1 MISFFRSN
9 SGNVYALESQQTL
22 SSENLRALTWLFSGA
37 EALKETSLEGYYV
50 GPRKE
55 MITPWSTNAIEIIQ
69 NMNIEGVIRL
79 EEYFPVKGED
89 ATYDPMLQALYCGLN
104 QELFHVNLEPEEIKY
119 ITDIKAYNEAEG
131 LALSPEEI
139 TYLEQL
145 SERLGRPLSD
155 SELFGFSQ
163 VNSEHCRHKI
173 FGGTFIIDGEERASS
188 LFAMIK
194 ETSQQN
200 PGLLVSAYKDNV
212 AFVSGPKVEQF
223 APHRADAPDYFE
235 TKEIESVLSLKAET
249 HNFPTTVE
257 PFNGAATGT
266 GGEIRDRMAGGRAS
280 IPLAGTAVY
289 MTSYPRTE
297 GARAWEAY
305 SDERPWRYQ
314 TPRQILTKASNG
326 ASDFGNKFGQPLICG
341 SVLTYEHTE
350 GNGHPKYGYDKV
362 IMLAGGV
369 GYAKR
374 EYALKGEPQTGEKV
388 VLMGGDNYRIG
399 MGGGAVSSVN
409 TGLYAGAIELN
420 AVQRANPEMQK
431 RVQNVVRAMAESD
444 ENPIVSIHDHGAGGH
459 LNCLSELVEA
469 TGGHIDMDR
478 LPVGDPTLSAKEII
492 GNESQ
497 ERMGLLVSESAVDS
511 LKRIAERERAPLYV
525 VGETTDDMRLV
536 FEKDNGTKPI
546 DLALGD
552 MFGSSPKTIMED
564 EHVERSFAPLAY
576 AQDKIEEYLHNVLRM
591 EAVACKDWLTCK
603 VDRSVTGRVAR
614 QQCQGEIQLPLSD
627 LGAMALDFRGKAG
640 IATSIGHAPQVALVD
655 PIAGSVMAI
664 AESLTNIVFAPLTHG
679 LSGVSLS
686 ANWMWPC
693 RNKGEDARLYDA
705 VEAASQFAIS
715 LGINIP
721 TGKDSLSMTQKYAGD
736 EADVLSPGTVII
748 SAAGEVSDV
757 KKIVSPVLQNEPN
770 SAVYHIDFSF
780 APLALGGSALA
791 QSLGKLGNETP
802 SVDEPEYFR
811 DAFAAVQE
819 LIAGGYVLAGHDIS
833 AGGLVTTLLEMCF
846 PNSKGGLKI
855 DFSAIP
861 ETDLVKLLFAENPGV
876 VLQLKNLEEAEEI
889 LRSNSIGFAKIAE
902 LSTERTLDIKQ
913 GKKHLSLDIDALRDV
928 WYESSFLMDK
938 HQTALLEAEARR
950 DNYKQQTVSYKFPE
964 GFSGKMKDL
973 GLDPNRKTKSGVKAA
988 ILRDKGTNGE
998 REMAYALWLAGFDVR
1013 DVHLTDLTSGRE
1025 TLDDIQMIVFC
1036 GGFSNSDVLGSAK
1049 GWAAGILY
1057 NATAK
1062 ATLERFYARPDTL
1075 SLGICNGCQLMAE
1088 LEVLYP
1094 EHEEKHKMAHNDSG
1108 RFESGF
1114 VSLRIPKNHSV
1125 MLQNLE
1131 GTEIG
1136 IWVAHGEGKFDLKYS
1151 ADKYHVIRQGIWTIR
1166 DIRINI
1172 FNSDSSKNR
1181 EFKRYWKVIQ
1191 KNPKNLSKQ
1200 EEDII
1205 TKLKGQNNIFAV
1217 SYDLIK
1223 RFYSL
1228 FELTEITSFKEGLEQ
1243 LITDLKETNLA
1254 KCDKLSSALN
1264 SWFKE
1269 IVNIIEYGYNNG
1281 FVEGYNNKIKVIKR
1295 IGYGYRNYERFNKL
1309 MKIRLQAQLGD
1320 FYTPIL
1326 DIEPFNIIYTT

>member
-497 ERMGLLVSESAVDS
+497 ERMGLLVNESAVDS

-1151 ADKYHVIRQGIWTIR
+1151 ADKYHVIAQYKYDAYPANPNGSPHAIAGLCSADGRHLAMMPHPERAIFPWTCAYYPEAERGEHEVTPWMVAFRNAYEWI
-1166 DIRINI
+1166 
-1172 FNSDSSKNR
+1172 KNY
-1181 EFKRYWKVIQ
+1181 K
-1191 KNPKNLSKQ
+1191 
-1200 EEDII
+1200 
-1205 TKLKGQNNIFAV
+1205 
-1217 SYDLIK
+1217 
-1223 RFYSL
+1223 
-1228 FELTEITSFKEGLEQ
+1228 
-1243 LITDLKETNLA
+1243 
-1254 KCDKLSSALN
+1254 
-1264 SWFKE
+1264 
-1269 IVNIIEYGYNNG
+1269 
-1281 FVEGYNNKIKVIKR
+1281 
-1295 IGYGYRNYERFNKL
+1295 
-1309 MKIRLQAQLGD
+1309 
-1320 FYTPIL
+1320 
-1326 DIEPFNIIYTT
+1326 

>member
-104 QELFHVNLEPEEIKY
+104 QELFHVNLESEEIKY
-119 ITDIKAYNEAEG
+119 ITDVKAYNEAEG

-212 AFVSGPKVEQF
+212 AFVAGPKVEQF

-297 GARAWEAY
+297 GARAWEVY

-314 TPRQILTKASNG
+314 TPKQILTKASNG

-497 ERMGLLVSESAVDS
+497 ERMGLLVSESAIDS

-564 EHVERSFAPLAY
+564 EHVARSFAPLAY

-655 PIAGSVMAI
+655 PVAGSVMAI
-664 AESLTNIVFAPLTHG
+664 SESLTNIVFAPLTHG

-780 APLALGGSALA
+780 APFALGGSALA

-876 VLQLKNLEEAEEI
+876 VLQLKNLKEAEEI

-938 HQTALLEAEARR
+938 HQTALPEAEARR

-973 GLDPNRKTKSGVKAA
+973 GLDPNRKTKSGIKAA

-1114 VSLRIPKNHSV
+1114 VSLLIPKNHSV

-1131 GTEIG
+1131 GTEMG

-1151 ADKYHVIRQGIWTIR
+1151 ADKYHVIAQYKYDAYPANPNGSPHAIAGLCSADGRHLAMMPHPERAIFPWTCAYYPEAERGEHEVTPWMIAFR
-1166 DIRINI
+1166 NAYEWI
-1172 FNSDSSKNR
+1172 KNY
-1181 EFKRYWKVIQ
+1181 K
-1191 KNPKNLSKQ
+1191 
-1200 EEDII
+1200 
-1205 TKLKGQNNIFAV
+1205 
-1217 SYDLIK
+1217 
-1223 RFYSL
+1223 
-1228 FELTEITSFKEGLEQ
+1228 
-1243 LITDLKETNLA
+1243 
-1254 KCDKLSSALN
+1254 
-1264 SWFKE
+1264 
-1269 IVNIIEYGYNNG
+1269 
-1281 FVEGYNNKIKVIKR
+1281 
-1295 IGYGYRNYERFNKL
+1295 
-1309 MKIRLQAQLGD
+1309 
-1320 FYTPIL
+1320 
-1326 DIEPFNIIYTT
+1326 

>member
-37 EALKETSLEGYYV
+37 EALKETSLKGYYV

-79 EEYFPVKGED
+79 EEYFPVKSED

-212 AFVSGPKVEQF
+212 AFVAGPKVEQF

-459 LNCLSELVEA
+459 LNCLSELVET
-469 TGGHIDMDR
+469 TGGHIEMDR

-564 EHVERSFAPLAY
+564 EHVERNFAPLAY

-655 PIAGSVMAI
+655 PVAGSVMAI

-819 LIAGGYVLAGHDIS
+819 LISGGYVLAGHDIS

-876 VLQLKNLEEAEEI
+876 VLQLKNLKEAEEI

-938 HQTALLEAEARR
+938 HQTALPEAEARR

-973 GLDPNRKTKSGVKAA
+973 GLDPNRKTKSGIKAA

-1151 ADKYHVIRQGIWTIR
+1151 ADKYHVIAQYKYDAYPANPNGSPAAIAGLCSADGRHLAMMPHPERAIFPWTCAYYPEAERGEHEVTPWMVAFRNAYEWI
-1166 DIRINI
+1166 
-1172 FNSDSSKNR
+1172 KNY
-1181 EFKRYWKVIQ
+1181 K
-1191 KNPKNLSKQ
+1191 
-1200 EEDII
+1200 
-1205 TKLKGQNNIFAV
+1205 
-1217 SYDLIK
+1217 
-1223 RFYSL
+1223 
-1228 FELTEITSFKEGLEQ
+1228 
-1243 LITDLKETNLA
+1243 
-1254 KCDKLSSALN
+1254 
-1264 SWFKE
+1264 
-1269 IVNIIEYGYNNG
+1269 
-1281 FVEGYNNKIKVIKR
+1281 
-1295 IGYGYRNYERFNKL
+1295 
-1309 MKIRLQAQLGD
+1309 
-1320 FYTPIL
+1320 
-1326 DIEPFNIIYTT
+1326 

>member
-104 QELFHVNLEPEEIKY
+104 QELFHVNFEPEGIKY

-212 AFVSGPKVEQF
+212 AFVAGPKVEQF

-655 PIAGSVMAI
+655 PVAGSVMAI

-876 VLQLKNLEEAEEI
+876 VLQLKNLKEAEEI

-938 HQTALLEAEARR
+938 HQTALPEAEARR

-973 GLDPNRKTKSGVKAA
+973 GLDPNRKTKSGIKAA

-1151 ADKYHVIRQGIWTIR
+1151 ADKYHVIAQYKYDAYPANPNGSPHAIAGLCSADGRHLAMMPHPERAIFPWTCAYYPEAERGEHEVTPWMVAFRNAYEWI
-1166 DIRINI
+1166 
-1172 FNSDSSKNR
+1172 KNY
-1181 EFKRYWKVIQ
+1181 K
-1191 KNPKNLSKQ
+1191 
-1200 EEDII
+1200 
-1205 TKLKGQNNIFAV
+1205 
-1217 SYDLIK
+1217 
-1223 RFYSL
+1223 
-1228 FELTEITSFKEGLEQ
+1228 
-1243 LITDLKETNLA
+1243 
-1254 KCDKLSSALN
+1254 
-1264 SWFKE
+1264 
-1269 IVNIIEYGYNNG
+1269 
-1281 FVEGYNNKIKVIKR
+1281 
-1295 IGYGYRNYERFNKL
+1295 
-1309 MKIRLQAQLGD
+1309 
-1320 FYTPIL
+1320 
-1326 DIEPFNIIYTT
+1326 

>member
-223 APHRADAPDYFE
+223 VPHRADAPDYFE

-1151 ADKYHVIRQGIWTIR
+1151 ADKYHVIAQYKYDAYPANPNGSPHAIAGLCSADGRHLAMMPHPERAIFPWTCAYYPEAERGEHEVTPWMVAFRNAYEWI
-1166 DIRINI
+1166 
-1172 FNSDSSKNR
+1172 KNY
-1181 EFKRYWKVIQ
+1181 K
-1191 KNPKNLSKQ
+1191 
-1200 EEDII
+1200 
-1205 TKLKGQNNIFAV
+1205 
-1217 SYDLIK
+1217 
-1223 RFYSL
+1223 
-1228 FELTEITSFKEGLEQ
+1228 
-1243 LITDLKETNLA
+1243 
-1254 KCDKLSSALN
+1254 
-1264 SWFKE
+1264 
-1269 IVNIIEYGYNNG
+1269 
-1281 FVEGYNNKIKVIKR
+1281 
-1295 IGYGYRNYERFNKL
+1295 
-1309 MKIRLQAQLGD
+1309 
-1320 FYTPIL
+1320 
-1326 DIEPFNIIYTT
+1326 

>member
-297 GARAWEAY
+297 GARAWEVY

-655 PIAGSVMAI
+655 PVAGSVMAI

-876 VLQLKNLEEAEEI
+876 VLQLKNLKEAEEI

-938 HQTALLEAEARR
+938 HQTALPEAEARR

-1151 ADKYHVIRQGIWTIR
+1151 ADKYHVIAQYKYDAYPANPNGSPHAIAGLCSADGRHLAMMPHPERAIFPWTCAYYPEAERGEHEVTPWMVAFRNAYEWI
-1166 DIRINI
+1166 
-1172 FNSDSSKNR
+1172 KNY
-1181 EFKRYWKVIQ
+1181 K
-1191 KNPKNLSKQ
+1191 
-1200 EEDII
+1200 
-1205 TKLKGQNNIFAV
+1205 
-1217 SYDLIK
+1217 
-1223 RFYSL
+1223 
-1228 FELTEITSFKEGLEQ
+1228 
-1243 LITDLKETNLA
+1243 
-1254 KCDKLSSALN
+1254 
-1264 SWFKE
+1264 
-1269 IVNIIEYGYNNG
+1269 
-1281 FVEGYNNKIKVIKR
+1281 
-1295 IGYGYRNYERFNKL
+1295 
-1309 MKIRLQAQLGD
+1309 
-1320 FYTPIL
+1320 
-1326 DIEPFNIIYTT
+1326 

>member
-212 AFVSGPKVEQF
+212 AFVAGPKVEQF

-350 GNGHPKYGYDKV
+350 GDGHPKYGYDKV

-564 EHVERSFAPLAY
+564 EHVARTFAPLAY

-655 PIAGSVMAI
+655 PVAGSVMAI

-715 LGINIP
+715 LGVNIP

-876 VLQLKNLEEAEEI
+876 VLQLKNLKEAEEI

-938 HQTALLEAEARR
+938 HQTALPEAEARR

-973 GLDPNRKTKSGVKAA
+973 GLDPNRKTKSGIKAA

-1151 ADKYHVIRQGIWTIR
+1151 ADKYHVIAQYKYDAYPANPNGSPHAIAGLCSADGRHLAMMPHPERAIFPWTCAYYPEAERGEHEVTPWMAAFRNAYEWI
-1166 DIRINI
+1166 
-1172 FNSDSSKNR
+1172 KNY
-1181 EFKRYWKVIQ
+1181 K
-1191 KNPKNLSKQ
+1191 
-1200 EEDII
+1200 
-1205 TKLKGQNNIFAV
+1205 
-1217 SYDLIK
+1217 
-1223 RFYSL
+1223 
-1228 FELTEITSFKEGLEQ
+1228 
-1243 LITDLKETNLA
+1243 
-1254 KCDKLSSALN
+1254 
-1264 SWFKE
+1264 
-1269 IVNIIEYGYNNG
+1269 
-1281 FVEGYNNKIKVIKR
+1281 
-1295 IGYGYRNYERFNKL
+1295 
-1309 MKIRLQAQLGD
+1309 
-1320 FYTPIL
+1320 
-1326 DIEPFNIIYTT
+1326 

>member
-212 AFVSGPKVEQF
+212 AFVAGPKVEQF

-655 PIAGSVMAI
+655 PVAGSVMAI

-876 VLQLKNLEEAEEI
+876 VLQLKNLKEAEEI

-938 HQTALLEAEARR
+938 HQTALPEAEARR

-973 GLDPNRKTKSGVKAA
+973 GLDPNRKTKSGIKAA

-1151 ADKYHVIRQGIWTIR
+1151 ADKYHVIAQYKYDAYPANPNGSPHAIAGLCSADGRHLAMMPHPERAIFPWTCAYYPEAERGEHEVTPWMVAFRNAYEWI
-1166 DIRINI
+1166 
-1172 FNSDSSKNR
+1172 KNY
-1181 EFKRYWKVIQ
+1181 K
-1191 KNPKNLSKQ
+1191 
-1200 EEDII
+1200 
-1205 TKLKGQNNIFAV
+1205 
-1217 SYDLIK
+1217 
-1223 RFYSL
+1223 
-1228 FELTEITSFKEGLEQ
+1228 
-1243 LITDLKETNLA
+1243 
-1254 KCDKLSSALN
+1254 
-1264 SWFKE
+1264 
-1269 IVNIIEYGYNNG
+1269 
-1281 FVEGYNNKIKVIKR
+1281 
-1295 IGYGYRNYERFNKL
+1295 
-1309 MKIRLQAQLGD
+1309 
-1320 FYTPIL
+1320 
-1326 DIEPFNIIYTT
+1326 

>member
-212 AFVSGPKVEQF
+212 AFVAGPKVEQF

-564 EHVERSFAPLAY
+564 EHVARSFAPLAY

-655 PIAGSVMAI
+655 PVAGSVMAI

-861 ETDLVKLLFAENPGV
+861 EPDLVKLLFAENPGV
-876 VLQLKNLEEAEEI
+876 VLQLKNLKEAEEI

-938 HQTALLEAEARR
+938 HQTALPEAEARR

-973 GLDPNRKTKSGVKAA
+973 GLDPNRKTKSGIKAA

-1094 EHEEKHKMAHNDSG
+1094 EHEEKHKMTHNDSG

-1151 ADKYHVIRQGIWTIR
+1151 ADKYHVIAQYKYDAYPANPNGSPHAIAGLCSADGRHLAMMPHPERAIFPWTCAYYPEAERGVHEVTPWMVAFRNAYEWI
-1166 DIRINI
+1166 
-1172 FNSDSSKNR
+1172 KNY
-1181 EFKRYWKVIQ
+1181 K
-1191 KNPKNLSKQ
+1191 
-1200 EEDII
+1200 
-1205 TKLKGQNNIFAV
+1205 
-1217 SYDLIK
+1217 
-1223 RFYSL
+1223 
-1228 FELTEITSFKEGLEQ
+1228 
-1243 LITDLKETNLA
+1243 
-1254 KCDKLSSALN
+1254 
-1264 SWFKE
+1264 
-1269 IVNIIEYGYNNG
+1269 
-1281 FVEGYNNKIKVIKR
+1281 
-1295 IGYGYRNYERFNKL
+1295 
-1309 MKIRLQAQLGD
+1309 
-1320 FYTPIL
+1320 
-1326 DIEPFNIIYTT
+1326 

>member
-145 SERLGRPLSD
+145 SERLGRALSD

-212 AFVSGPKVEQF
+212 AFVAGPKVEQF

-655 PIAGSVMAI
+655 PVAGSVMAI

-791 QSLGKLGNETP
+791 QSLGRLGNETP

-876 VLQLKNLEEAEEI
+876 VLQLKNLKEAEEI

-938 HQTALLEAEARR
+938 HQTALPEAEARR

-973 GLDPNRKTKSGVKAA
+973 GLNPNRKTKSGIKAA

-1094 EHEEKHKMAHNDSG
+1094 EHAEKHKMAHNDSG

-1151 ADKYHVIRQGIWTIR
+1151 ADKYHVIAQYKYDAYPANPNGSPAAIAGLCSADGRHLAMMPHPERAIFPWTCAYYPEAERGEHEVTPWMVAFRNAYEWI
-1166 DIRINI
+1166 
-1172 FNSDSSKNR
+1172 KNY
-1181 EFKRYWKVIQ
+1181 K
-1191 KNPKNLSKQ
+1191 
-1200 EEDII
+1200 
-1205 TKLKGQNNIFAV
+1205 
-1217 SYDLIK
+1217 
-1223 RFYSL
+1223 
-1228 FELTEITSFKEGLEQ
+1228 
-1243 LITDLKETNLA
+1243 
-1254 KCDKLSSALN
+1254 
-1264 SWFKE
+1264 
-1269 IVNIIEYGYNNG
+1269 
-1281 FVEGYNNKIKVIKR
+1281 
-1295 IGYGYRNYERFNKL
+1295 
-1309 MKIRLQAQLGD
+1309 
-1320 FYTPIL
+1320 
-1326 DIEPFNIIYTT
+1326 

>member
-655 PIAGSVMAI
+655 PVAGSVMAI

-811 DAFAAVQE
+811 DAFSAVQE
-819 LIAGGYVLAGHDIS
+819 LISGGYVLAGHDIS

-876 VLQLKNLEEAEEI
+876 VLQLKNLKEAEEI

-913 GKKHLSLDIDALRDV
+913 GKKHFSLDIDALRDV

-938 HQTALLEAEARR
+938 HQTALPEAEARR

-964 GFSGKMKDL
+964 GFNGKMKDL
-973 GLDPNRKTKSGVKAA
+973 GLDPNRKTKSGIKAA

-1151 ADKYHVIRQGIWTIR
+1151 ADKYHVIAQYKYDAYPANPNGSPHAIAGLCSADGRHLAMMPHPERAIFPWTCAYYPEAERGEHEVTPWMVAFRNAYEWI
-1166 DIRINI
+1166 
-1172 FNSDSSKNR
+1172 KNY
-1181 EFKRYWKVIQ
+1181 K
-1191 KNPKNLSKQ
+1191 
-1200 EEDII
+1200 
-1205 TKLKGQNNIFAV
+1205 
-1217 SYDLIK
+1217 
-1223 RFYSL
+1223 
-1228 FELTEITSFKEGLEQ
+1228 
-1243 LITDLKETNLA
+1243 
-1254 KCDKLSSALN
+1254 
-1264 SWFKE
+1264 
-1269 IVNIIEYGYNNG
+1269 
-1281 FVEGYNNKIKVIKR
+1281 
-1295 IGYGYRNYERFNKL
+1295 
-1309 MKIRLQAQLGD
+1309 
-1320 FYTPIL
+1320 
-1326 DIEPFNIIYTT
+1326 

>member
-212 AFVSGPKVEQF
+212 AFVAGPKVEQF

-564 EHVERSFAPLAY
+564 EHVARSFAPLAY
-576 AQDKIEEYLHNVLRM
+576 AQDKIEEYLHNVLSM

-655 PIAGSVMAI
+655 PVAGSVMAI

-679 LSGVSLS
+679 LSSVSLS

-913 GKKHLSLDIDALRDV
+913 GKKHLNLDIDALRDV

-938 HQTALLEAEARR
+938 HQTALPEAEARR
-950 DNYKQQTVSYKFPE
+950 DNYKQQTISYKFPE

-1094 EHEEKHKMAHNDSG
+1094 EHEEKHKMVHNDSG

-1151 ADKYHVIRQGIWTIR
+1151 ADKYHVIAQYKYDAYPANPNGSPHAIAGLCSADGRHLAMMPHPERAIFPWTCAYYPEAERGEHEVTPWMVAFRNAYEWI
-1166 DIRINI
+1166 
-1172 FNSDSSKNR
+1172 KNY
-1181 EFKRYWKVIQ
+1181 K
-1191 KNPKNLSKQ
+1191 
-1200 EEDII
+1200 
-1205 TKLKGQNNIFAV
+1205 
-1217 SYDLIK
+1217 
-1223 RFYSL
+1223 
-1228 FELTEITSFKEGLEQ
+1228 
-1243 LITDLKETNLA
+1243 
-1254 KCDKLSSALN
+1254 
-1264 SWFKE
+1264 
-1269 IVNIIEYGYNNG
+1269 
-1281 FVEGYNNKIKVIKR
+1281 
-1295 IGYGYRNYERFNKL
+1295 
-1309 MKIRLQAQLGD
+1309 
-1320 FYTPIL
+1320 
-1326 DIEPFNIIYTT
+1326 

>member
-212 AFVSGPKVEQF
+212 AFVAGPKVEQF

-497 ERMGLLVSESAVDS
+497 ERMGMLVSESAVDS
-511 LKRIAERERAPLYV
+511 LKRIADRERAPLYV

-576 AQDKIEEYLHNVLRM
+576 AQDKIEEYLHNVLRV

-655 PIAGSVMAI
+655 PVAGSVMAI

-819 LIAGGYVLAGHDIS
+819 LISGGYVLAGHDIS

-876 VLQLKNLEEAEEI
+876 VLQLKNLKEAEEI

-938 HQTALLEAEARR
+938 HQTALPEAEARR

-973 GLDPNRKTKSGVKAA
+973 GLDPNRKTKSGIKAA

-1151 ADKYHVIRQGIWTIR
+1151 ADKYHVIAQYKYDAYPANPNGSPAAIAGLCSADGRHLAMMPHPERAIFPWTCAYYPEAERGEHEVTPWMVAFRNAYEWI
-1166 DIRINI
+1166 
-1172 FNSDSSKNR
+1172 KNY
-1181 EFKRYWKVIQ
+1181 K
-1191 KNPKNLSKQ
+1191 
-1200 EEDII
+1200 
-1205 TKLKGQNNIFAV
+1205 
-1217 SYDLIK
+1217 
-1223 RFYSL
+1223 
-1228 FELTEITSFKEGLEQ
+1228 
-1243 LITDLKETNLA
+1243 
-1254 KCDKLSSALN
+1254 
-1264 SWFKE
+1264 
-1269 IVNIIEYGYNNG
+1269 
-1281 FVEGYNNKIKVIKR
+1281 
-1295 IGYGYRNYERFNKL
+1295 
-1309 MKIRLQAQLGD
+1309 
-1320 FYTPIL
+1320 
-1326 DIEPFNIIYTT
+1326 

>member
-79 EEYFPVKGED
+79 EEYFPVKGEN

-212 AFVSGPKVEQF
+212 AFVAGPKVEQF

-655 PIAGSVMAI
+655 PVAGSVMAI

-938 HQTALLEAEARR
+938 HQTALPEAEARR

-973 GLDPNRKTKSGVKAA
+973 GLDPNRKTKSGIKAA

-1151 ADKYHVIRQGIWTIR
+1151 ADKYHVIAQYKYDAYPANPNGSPAAIAGLCSADGRHLAMMPHPERAIFPWTCAYYPEAERGEHEVTPWMVAFRNAYEWI
-1166 DIRINI
+1166 
-1172 FNSDSSKNR
+1172 KNY
-1181 EFKRYWKVIQ
+1181 K
-1191 KNPKNLSKQ
+1191 
-1200 EEDII
+1200 
-1205 TKLKGQNNIFAV
+1205 
-1217 SYDLIK
+1217 
-1223 RFYSL
+1223 
-1228 FELTEITSFKEGLEQ
+1228 
-1243 LITDLKETNLA
+1243 
-1254 KCDKLSSALN
+1254 
-1264 SWFKE
+1264 
-1269 IVNIIEYGYNNG
+1269 
-1281 FVEGYNNKIKVIKR
+1281 
-1295 IGYGYRNYERFNKL
+1295 
-1309 MKIRLQAQLGD
+1309 
-1320 FYTPIL
+1320 
-1326 DIEPFNIIYTT
+1326 

>member
-212 AFVSGPKVEQF
+212 AFVAGPKVEQF
-223 APHRADAPDYFE
+223 APYRADAPDYFE

-655 PIAGSVMAI
+655 PVAGSVMAI

-757 KKIVSPVLQNEPN
+757 KKIVSPVLQNEPD

-938 HQTALLEAEARR
+938 HQTALPEAEARR

-973 GLDPNRKTKSGVKAA
+973 GLDPNRKTKSGIKAA

-1151 ADKYHVIRQGIWTIR
+1151 ADKYHVIAQYKYDAYPANPNGSPHAIAGLCSADGRHLAMMPHPERAIFPWTCAYYPEAER
-1166 DIRINI
+1166 G
-1172 FNSDSSKNR
+1172 
-1181 EFKRYWKVIQ
+1181 EH
-1191 KNPKNLSKQ
+1191 
-1200 EEDII
+1200 
-1205 TKLKGQNNIFAV
+1205 
-1217 SYDLIK
+1217 
-1223 RFYSL
+1223 
-1228 FELTEITSFKEGLEQ
+1228 EITPWMVAFRNAYE
-1243 LITDLKETNLA
+1243 
-1254 KCDKLSSALN
+1254 
-1264 SWFKE
+1264 W
-1269 IVNIIEYGYNNG
+1269 
-1281 FVEGYNNKIKVIKR
+1281 IK
-1295 IGYGYRNYERFNKL
+1295 NYK
-1309 MKIRLQAQLGD
+1309 
-1320 FYTPIL
+1320 
-1326 DIEPFNIIYTT
+1326 

>member
-22 SSENLRALTWLFSGA
+22 SSENLCSLKWLFSGA

-155 SELFGFSQ
+155 SVLFGFSQ

-212 AFVSGPKVEQF
+212 AFVAGPKVEQF

-655 PIAGSVMAI
+655 PVAGSVMAI

-757 KKIVSPVLQNEPN
+757 KKIVSPVLQNEPD

-938 HQTALLEAEARR
+938 HQTALPEAEARR
-950 DNYKQQTVSYKFPE
+950 DNYKQQTVSYKFSE
-964 GFSGKMKDL
+964 SFSGKMKDL
-973 GLDPNRKTKSGVKAA
+973 GLDPNRKTKSGIKAA

-1151 ADKYHVIRQGIWTIR
+1151 ADKYHVIAQYKYDAYPANPNGSPHAIAGLCSADGRHLAMMPHPERAIFPWTCAYYPEAERGEHEVTPWMVAFRNAYEWI
-1166 DIRINI
+1166 
-1172 FNSDSSKNR
+1172 KNY
-1181 EFKRYWKVIQ
+1181 K
-1191 KNPKNLSKQ
+1191 
-1200 EEDII
+1200 
-1205 TKLKGQNNIFAV
+1205 
-1217 SYDLIK
+1217 
-1223 RFYSL
+1223 
-1228 FELTEITSFKEGLEQ
+1228 
-1243 LITDLKETNLA
+1243 
-1254 KCDKLSSALN
+1254 
-1264 SWFKE
+1264 
-1269 IVNIIEYGYNNG
+1269 
-1281 FVEGYNNKIKVIKR
+1281 
-1295 IGYGYRNYERFNKL
+1295 
-1309 MKIRLQAQLGD
+1309 
-1320 FYTPIL
+1320 
-1326 DIEPFNIIYTT
+1326 

>member
-212 AFVSGPKVEQF
+212 AFVAGPKVEQF

-564 EHVERSFAPLAY
+564 EHVARRFAPLAY

-655 PIAGSVMAI
+655 PVAGSVMAI

-938 HQTALLEAEARR
+938 HQTALPEAEARR

-964 GFSGKMKDL
+964 GFNGKMKDL

-1151 ADKYHVIRQGIWTIR
+1151 ADKYHVIAQYKYDAYPANPNGSPHAIAGLCSADGRHLAMMPHPERAIFPWTCAYYPEAERGEHEVTPWMVAFRNAYEWI
-1166 DIRINI
+1166 
-1172 FNSDSSKNR
+1172 KNY
-1181 EFKRYWKVIQ
+1181 K
-1191 KNPKNLSKQ
+1191 
-1200 EEDII
+1200 
-1205 TKLKGQNNIFAV
+1205 
-1217 SYDLIK
+1217 
-1223 RFYSL
+1223 
-1228 FELTEITSFKEGLEQ
+1228 
-1243 LITDLKETNLA
+1243 
-1254 KCDKLSSALN
+1254 
-1264 SWFKE
+1264 
-1269 IVNIIEYGYNNG
+1269 
-1281 FVEGYNNKIKVIKR
+1281 
-1295 IGYGYRNYERFNKL
+1295 
-1309 MKIRLQAQLGD
+1309 
-1320 FYTPIL
+1320 
-1326 DIEPFNIIYTT
+1326 

>member
-131 LALSPEEI
+131 LALSSEEI
-139 TYLEQL
+139 AYLEQL

-212 AFVSGPKVEQF
+212 AFVAGPKVEQF

-350 GNGHPKYGYDKV
+350 GDGHPKYGYDKV

-564 EHVERSFAPLAY
+564 EHVARRFAPLAY

-655 PIAGSVMAI
+655 PVAGSVMAI

-938 HQTALLEAEARR
+938 HQTALPEAEARR

-964 GFSGKMKDL
+964 GFNGKMKDL

-1151 ADKYHVIRQGIWTIR
+1151 VDKYHVIAQYKYDAYPANPNGSPAAIAGLCSADGRHLAMMPHPERAIFPWTCAYYPEAERGEHEVTPWMVAFRNAYEWI
-1166 DIRINI
+1166 
-1172 FNSDSSKNR
+1172 KNY
-1181 EFKRYWKVIQ
+1181 K
-1191 KNPKNLSKQ
+1191 
-1200 EEDII
+1200 
-1205 TKLKGQNNIFAV
+1205 
-1217 SYDLIK
+1217 
-1223 RFYSL
+1223 
-1228 FELTEITSFKEGLEQ
+1228 
-1243 LITDLKETNLA
+1243 
-1254 KCDKLSSALN
+1254 
-1264 SWFKE
+1264 
-1269 IVNIIEYGYNNG
+1269 
-1281 FVEGYNNKIKVIKR
+1281 
-1295 IGYGYRNYERFNKL
+1295 
-1309 MKIRLQAQLGD
+1309 
-1320 FYTPIL
+1320 
-1326 DIEPFNIIYTT
+1326 

>member
-104 QELFHVNLEPEEIKY
+104 QELVHVNLEPEEIKY

-350 GNGHPKYGYDKV
+350 GDGHPKYGYDKV

-655 PIAGSVMAI
+655 PVAGSVMAI

-780 APLALGGSALA
+780 ASLALGGSALA

-855 DFSAIP
+855 NFSAIP

-876 VLQLKNLEEAEEI
+876 VLQLKNLKEAEEI

-938 HQTALLEAEARR
+938 HQTALPEAEARR
-950 DNYKQQTVSYKFPE
+950 GNYKQQTVSYKFPE

-973 GLDPNRKTKSGVKAA
+973 GLDPNRKTKSGIKAA

-998 REMAYALWLAGFDVR
+998 REMAYALWLAGFEVR

-1151 ADKYHVIRQGIWTIR
+1151 ADKYHVIAQYKYDAYPANPNGSPHAIAGLCSADGRHLAMMPHPERAIFPWTCAYYPEAERGVHEVTPWMVAFRNAYEWI
-1166 DIRINI
+1166 
-1172 FNSDSSKNR
+1172 KNY
-1181 EFKRYWKVIQ
+1181 K
-1191 KNPKNLSKQ
+1191 
-1200 EEDII
+1200 
-1205 TKLKGQNNIFAV
+1205 
-1217 SYDLIK
+1217 
-1223 RFYSL
+1223 
-1228 FELTEITSFKEGLEQ
+1228 
-1243 LITDLKETNLA
+1243 
-1254 KCDKLSSALN
+1254 
-1264 SWFKE
+1264 
-1269 IVNIIEYGYNNG
+1269 
-1281 FVEGYNNKIKVIKR
+1281 
-1295 IGYGYRNYERFNKL
+1295 
-1309 MKIRLQAQLGD
+1309 
-1320 FYTPIL
+1320 
-1326 DIEPFNIIYTT
+1326 

>member
-139 TYLEQL
+139 TYLEEL

-212 AFVSGPKVEQF
+212 AFVAGPKVEQF

-536 FEKDNGTKPI
+536 FERDNGTKPI

-564 EHVERSFAPLAY
+564 EHVARSFAPLAY
-576 AQDKIEEYLHNVLRM
+576 AQAKIEEYLHNVLRM

-655 PIAGSVMAI
+655 PVAGSVMAI

-811 DAFAAVQE
+811 DSFAAVQE

-876 VLQLKNLEEAEEI
+876 VLQLKNLKEAEEI

-902 LSTERTLDIKQ
+902 LSTVRTLDIKQ
-913 GKKHLSLDIDALRDV
+913 GKKHLSLDINALRDV
-928 WYESSFLMDK
+928 WYESSFFMDK
-938 HQTALLEAEARR
+938 HQTALPEAEARR

-973 GLDPNRKTKSGVKAA
+973 GLDPNRKTKSGIKAA

-1151 ADKYHVIRQGIWTIR
+1151 ADKYHVIAQYKYDAYPANPNGSPHAIAGLCSADGRHLAMMPHPERAIFPWTCAYYPEAERGEHEVTPWMVAFRNAYEWI
-1166 DIRINI
+1166 
-1172 FNSDSSKNR
+1172 KNY
-1181 EFKRYWKVIQ
+1181 K
-1191 KNPKNLSKQ
+1191 
-1200 EEDII
+1200 
-1205 TKLKGQNNIFAV
+1205 
-1217 SYDLIK
+1217 
-1223 RFYSL
+1223 
-1228 FELTEITSFKEGLEQ
+1228 
-1243 LITDLKETNLA
+1243 
-1254 KCDKLSSALN
+1254 
-1264 SWFKE
+1264 
-1269 IVNIIEYGYNNG
+1269 
-1281 FVEGYNNKIKVIKR
+1281 
-1295 IGYGYRNYERFNKL
+1295 
-1309 MKIRLQAQLGD
+1309 
-1320 FYTPIL
+1320 
-1326 DIEPFNIIYTT
+1326 

>member
-119 ITDIKAYNEAEG
+119 ITDIKAYNEVEG

-297 GARAWEAY
+297 GARAWEVY

-564 EHVERSFAPLAY
+564 EHVARSFAPLAY

-655 PIAGSVMAI
+655 PVAGSVMAI

-861 ETDLVKLLFAENPGV
+861 EPDLVKLLFAENPGV
-876 VLQLKNLEEAEEI
+876 VLQLKNLKEAEEI

-938 HQTALLEAEARR
+938 HQTALPEAEARR

-973 GLDPNRKTKSGVKAA
+973 GLDPNRKTKSGIKAA

-1151 ADKYHVIRQGIWTIR
+1151 ADKYHVIAQYKYDAYPANPNGSPAAIAGLCSADGRHLAMMPHPERAIFPWTCAYYPEAERGEHEVTPWMVAFRSAYEWI
-1166 DIRINI
+1166 
-1172 FNSDSSKNR
+1172 KN
-1181 EFKRYWKVIQ
+1181 Y
-1191 KNPKNLSKQ
+1191 
-1200 EEDII
+1200 
-1205 TKLKGQNNIFAV
+1205 
-1217 SYDLIK
+1217 
-1223 RFYSL
+1223 
-1228 FELTEITSFKEGLEQ
+1228 
-1243 LITDLKETNLA
+1243 
-1254 KCDKLSSALN
+1254 
-1264 SWFKE
+1264 
-1269 IVNIIEYGYNNG
+1269 
-1281 FVEGYNNKIKVIKR
+1281 
-1295 IGYGYRNYERFNKL
+1295 
-1309 MKIRLQAQLGD
+1309 
-1320 FYTPIL
+1320 
-1326 DIEPFNIIYTT
+1326 

>member
-212 AFVSGPKVEQF
+212 AFVAGPKVEQF

-497 ERMGLLVSESAVDS
+497 ERMGLLVSESAVNS

-655 PIAGSVMAI
+655 PVAGSVMAI

-876 VLQLKNLEEAEEI
+876 VLQLKNLKEAEEI

-938 HQTALLEAEARR
+938 HQTALPEAEARR

-973 GLDPNRKTKSGVKAA
+973 GLDPNRKTKSGIKAA

-1151 ADKYHVIRQGIWTIR
+1151 ADKYHVIAQYKYDAYPANPNGSPHAIAGLCSADGRHLAMMPHPERAIFPWTCAYYPEAERGEHEVTPWMVAFRNAYEWI
-1166 DIRINI
+1166 
-1172 FNSDSSKNR
+1172 KNY
-1181 EFKRYWKVIQ
+1181 K
-1191 KNPKNLSKQ
+1191 
-1200 EEDII
+1200 
-1205 TKLKGQNNIFAV
+1205 
-1217 SYDLIK
+1217 
-1223 RFYSL
+1223 
-1228 FELTEITSFKEGLEQ
+1228 
-1243 LITDLKETNLA
+1243 
-1254 KCDKLSSALN
+1254 
-1264 SWFKE
+1264 
-1269 IVNIIEYGYNNG
+1269 
-1281 FVEGYNNKIKVIKR
+1281 
-1295 IGYGYRNYERFNKL
+1295 
-1309 MKIRLQAQLGD
+1309 
-1320 FYTPIL
+1320 
-1326 DIEPFNIIYTT
+1326 

>member
-212 AFVSGPKVEQF
+212 AFVAGPKVEQF

-305 SDERPWRYQ
+305 SNERPWRYQ

-655 PIAGSVMAI
+655 PVAGSVMAI

-846 PNSKGGLKI
+846 PNSKGGLNI

-938 HQTALLEAEARR
+938 HQTALPEAEARR

-1151 ADKYHVIRQGIWTIR
+1151 ADKYHVIAQYKYDAYPANPNGSPHAIAGLCSADGRHLAMMPHPERAIFPWTCAYYPEAERGVHEVTPWMVAFRNAYEWI
-1166 DIRINI
+1166 
-1172 FNSDSSKNR
+1172 KNY
-1181 EFKRYWKVIQ
+1181 K
-1191 KNPKNLSKQ
+1191 
-1200 EEDII
+1200 
-1205 TKLKGQNNIFAV
+1205 
-1217 SYDLIK
+1217 
-1223 RFYSL
+1223 
-1228 FELTEITSFKEGLEQ
+1228 
-1243 LITDLKETNLA
+1243 
-1254 KCDKLSSALN
+1254 
-1264 SWFKE
+1264 
-1269 IVNIIEYGYNNG
+1269 
-1281 FVEGYNNKIKVIKR
+1281 
-1295 IGYGYRNYERFNKL
+1295 
-1309 MKIRLQAQLGD
+1309 
-1320 FYTPIL
+1320 
-1326 DIEPFNIIYTT
+1326 

>member
-212 AFVSGPKVEQF
+212 AFVAGPKVEQF

-655 PIAGSVMAI
+655 PVAGSVMAI

-876 VLQLKNLEEAEEI
+876 VLQLKNLKEAEEI

-913 GKKHLSLDIDALRDV
+913 GKKHLTLDIDALRDV

-938 HQTALLEAEARR
+938 HQTALPEAEARR

-973 GLDPNRKTKSGVKAA
+973 GLDPNRKTKSGIKAA

-1151 ADKYHVIRQGIWTIR
+1151 ADKYHVIAQYKYDAYPANPNGSPHAIAGLCSADGRHLAMMPHPERAIFPWTCAYYPEAER
-1166 DIRINI
+1166 G
-1172 FNSDSSKNR
+1172 
-1181 EFKRYWKVIQ
+1181 EH
-1191 KNPKNLSKQ
+1191 
-1200 EEDII
+1200 
-1205 TKLKGQNNIFAV
+1205 
-1217 SYDLIK
+1217 
-1223 RFYSL
+1223 
-1228 FELTEITSFKEGLEQ
+1228 EITPWMVAFRNAYE
-1243 LITDLKETNLA
+1243 
-1254 KCDKLSSALN
+1254 
-1264 SWFKE
+1264 W
-1269 IVNIIEYGYNNG
+1269 
-1281 FVEGYNNKIKVIKR
+1281 IK
-1295 IGYGYRNYERFNKL
+1295 NYK
-1309 MKIRLQAQLGD
+1309 
-1320 FYTPIL
+1320 
-1326 DIEPFNIIYTT
+1326 

>member
-69 NMNIEGVIRL
+69 NMNIEGGIRL

-104 QELFHVNLEPEEIKY
+104 QELFHVDLEPEEIKY

-212 AFVSGPKVEQF
+212 AFVAGPKVEQF
-223 APHRADAPDYFE
+223 APNRADAPDYFE

-546 DLALGD
+546 DLDLGD

-564 EHVERSFAPLAY
+564 EHVARSFAPLAY

-627 LGAMALDFRGKAG
+627 LGAMALDFHGKAG
-640 IATSIGHAPQVALVD
+640 IATSIGHAPQVALID
-655 PIAGSVMAI
+655 PVAGSVMAI

-791 QSLGKLGNETP
+791 QSLGKLGTETP

-811 DAFAAVQE
+811 DAFTAVQE

-876 VLQLKNLEEAEEI
+876 VLQLKNLKEAEEI

-938 HQTALLEAEARR
+938 HQTALPEAEARR
-950 DNYKQQTVSYKFPE
+950 DNYKHQTVSYKFPE

-973 GLDPNRKTKSGVKAA
+973 GLDPNRKTKSGIKAA

-1151 ADKYHVIRQGIWTIR
+1151 ADKYHVIAQYKYDAYPANPNGSPHAIAGLCSADGRHLAMMPHPERAIFPWTCAYYPEAERGEHEVTPWMVAFRNAYEWI
-1166 DIRINI
+1166 
-1172 FNSDSSKNR
+1172 KNY
-1181 EFKRYWKVIQ
+1181 K
-1191 KNPKNLSKQ
+1191 
-1200 EEDII
+1200 
-1205 TKLKGQNNIFAV
+1205 
-1217 SYDLIK
+1217 
-1223 RFYSL
+1223 
-1228 FELTEITSFKEGLEQ
+1228 
-1243 LITDLKETNLA
+1243 
-1254 KCDKLSSALN
+1254 
-1264 SWFKE
+1264 
-1269 IVNIIEYGYNNG
+1269 
-1281 FVEGYNNKIKVIKR
+1281 
-1295 IGYGYRNYERFNKL
+1295 
-1309 MKIRLQAQLGD
+1309 
-1320 FYTPIL
+1320 
-1326 DIEPFNIIYTT
+1326 

>member
-131 LALSPEEI
+131 LALSLEEI

-212 AFVSGPKVEQF
+212 AFVAGPKVEQF

-469 TGGHIDMDR
+469 TGGHIEMDR

-640 IATSIGHAPQVALVD
+640 IATSIGHAPQVALGD
-655 PIAGSVMAI
+655 PVAGSVMAI

-819 LIAGGYVLAGHDIS
+819 LIVGGYVLAGHDIS

-876 VLQLKNLEEAEEI
+876 VLQLKNLKEAEEI

-902 LSTERTLDIKQ
+902 LSTERTLDIEQ

-938 HQTALLEAEARR
+938 HQTALPEAEARR

-973 GLDPNRKTKSGVKAA
+973 GLDPNRKTKSGIKAA

-1151 ADKYHVIRQGIWTIR
+1151 ADKYHVIAQYKYDAYPANPNGSPHAIAGLCSADGRHLAMMPHPERAIFPWTCAYYPEVERGEHEVTPWMVAFRNAYEWI
-1166 DIRINI
+1166 
-1172 FNSDSSKNR
+1172 KNY
-1181 EFKRYWKVIQ
+1181 K
-1191 KNPKNLSKQ
+1191 
-1200 EEDII
+1200 
-1205 TKLKGQNNIFAV
+1205 
-1217 SYDLIK
+1217 
-1223 RFYSL
+1223 
-1228 FELTEITSFKEGLEQ
+1228 
-1243 LITDLKETNLA
+1243 
-1254 KCDKLSSALN
+1254 
-1264 SWFKE
+1264 
-1269 IVNIIEYGYNNG
+1269 
-1281 FVEGYNNKIKVIKR
+1281 
-1295 IGYGYRNYERFNKL
+1295 
-1309 MKIRLQAQLGD
+1309 
-1320 FYTPIL
+1320 
-1326 DIEPFNIIYTT
+1326 

>member
-139 TYLEQL
+139 TYLKQL

-655 PIAGSVMAI
+655 PVAGSVMAI
-664 AESLTNIVFAPLTHG
+664 AESLTNIVFAPLAHG

-846 PNSKGGLKI
+846 PNSKGGLNI

-938 HQTALLEAEARR
+938 HQTALPEAEARR

-973 GLDPNRKTKSGVKAA
+973 GLDPNRKTKSGIKAA

-1151 ADKYHVIRQGIWTIR
+1151 ADKYHVIAQYKYDAYPANPNGSPAAIAGLCSADGRHLAMMPHPERAIFPWTCAYYPEAER
-1166 DIRINI
+1166 G
-1172 FNSDSSKNR
+1172 
-1181 EFKRYWKVIQ
+1181 EH
-1191 KNPKNLSKQ
+1191 
-1200 EEDII
+1200 
-1205 TKLKGQNNIFAV
+1205 
-1217 SYDLIK
+1217 
-1223 RFYSL
+1223 
-1228 FELTEITSFKEGLEQ
+1228 EITPWMVAFRNAYE
-1243 LITDLKETNLA
+1243 
-1254 KCDKLSSALN
+1254 
-1264 SWFKE
+1264 W
-1269 IVNIIEYGYNNG
+1269 
-1281 FVEGYNNKIKVIKR
+1281 IK
-1295 IGYGYRNYERFNKL
+1295 NYK
-1309 MKIRLQAQLGD
+1309 
-1320 FYTPIL
+1320 
-1326 DIEPFNIIYTT
+1326 

>member
-212 AFVSGPKVEQF
+212 AFVAGPKVEQF

-374 EYALKGEPQTGEKV
+374 EYALKGKPQTGEKV

-564 EHVERSFAPLAY
+564 EHVARSFAPLAY

-655 PIAGSVMAI
+655 PVAGSVMAI

-736 EADVLSPGTVII
+736 EVDVLSPGTVII

-876 VLQLKNLEEAEEI
+876 VLQLKNLKEAEEI

-938 HQTALLEAEARR
+938 HQTALPEAEARR

-973 GLDPNRKTKSGVKAA
+973 GLDPNRKTKSGIKAA

-1062 ATLERFYARPDTL
+1062 ATLERFYTRPDTL

-1114 VSLRIPKNHSV
+1114 ISLRIPKNHSV

-1151 ADKYHVIRQGIWTIR
+1151 ADKYHVIAQYKYDAYPANPNGSPHAIAGLCSADGRHLAMMPHPERAIFPWTCAYYPEAERGEHEVTPWMVAFRNAYEWI
-1166 DIRINI
+1166 
-1172 FNSDSSKNR
+1172 KNY
-1181 EFKRYWKVIQ
+1181 K
-1191 KNPKNLSKQ
+1191 
-1200 EEDII
+1200 
-1205 TKLKGQNNIFAV
+1205 
-1217 SYDLIK
+1217 
-1223 RFYSL
+1223 
-1228 FELTEITSFKEGLEQ
+1228 
-1243 LITDLKETNLA
+1243 
-1254 KCDKLSSALN
+1254 
-1264 SWFKE
+1264 
-1269 IVNIIEYGYNNG
+1269 
-1281 FVEGYNNKIKVIKR
+1281 
-1295 IGYGYRNYERFNKL
+1295 
-1309 MKIRLQAQLGD
+1309 
-1320 FYTPIL
+1320 
-1326 DIEPFNIIYTT
+1326 